1 MWRWDIFI
9 VGYVIGIDENKIK
22 ISIPNKDNNSSD
34 IIDVQVIG
42 EMFELKKSLN
52 VDNLIGVDAEIKSD
66 DNGMFLKANKI
77 TFVSTKDDEE
87 T

>member
-1 MWRWDIFI
+1 MLNKAFI

-22 ISIPNKDNNSSD
+22 ISIPYKDNNSSD

-52 VDNLIGVDAEIKSD
+52 VGNLIGVDAEIKSD

-77 TFVSTKDDEE
+77 TFVSIKDDEE

>member
-1 MWRWDIFI
+1 MLNKAFI